1 MSSVTEEK
9 NRIQTTQKARASKA
23 RRKHKTRWR
32 SEGRQKRQD
41 TRWWEEL

>member
-9 NRIQTTQKARASKA
+9 NRIQTTQKARASKPG
-23 RRKHKTRWR
+23 KHKTRWR

-41 TRWWEEL
+41 TRCREEL